1 MREGF
6 DGDYKGLRVIPY
18 TRTRQAPLSDP
29 VYERFAE
36 LVFGG
41 SSLQDAYRETHDC
54 AAMSRDT
61 IRQRANYLGRHPEIV
76 RRVSQLRQPILNKAR
91 RKFEYT
97 LDQAI
102 EECDQA
108 HLLAELQQSP
118 EKMLKAVELKAKLM
132 KMLVAVSE
140 TRASPLEGL
149 SSEELVGLLAFAKE
163 MKLREAKTVV
173 LSGGEFVKDG
183 VDGVRVGGVKA
194 VRLVGAEL
202 SEVGTRVGG
211 AA

>member
-1 MREGF
+1 MRETFEGE
-6 DGDYKGLRVIPY
+6 YRGLKVTPY
-18 TRTRQAPLSDP
+18 TRTRQTPLSNP

-41 SSLQDAYRETHDC
+41 MSLQDAYRETHDC
-54 AAMSRDT
+54 AAMSRNNV
-61 IRQRANYLGRHPEIV
+61 RGRANYLGRHPEIV
-76 RRVSQLRQPILNKAR
+76 RRIGQLRQPVLNKAR

-97 LDQAI
+97 LDHAI
-102 EECDQA
+102 DECDQA
-108 HLLAELQQSP
+108 HVLAELQQSP

-132 KMLVAVSE
+132 KLLVAVSE
-140 TRASPLEGL
+140 TRTSPLEGL

-173 LSGGEFVKDG
+173 LSGGSI
-183 VDGVRVGGVKA
+183 VREGDKG
-194 VRLVGAEL
+194 VRLVSGEL
-202 SEVGTRVGG
+202 SEASSGVGG

>member
-6 DGDYKGLRVIPY
+6 EGDYQGLKVIPY
-18 TRTRQAPLSDP
+18 TRTRQTPLSDP
-29 VYERFAE
+29 VSERFAE

-41 SSLQDAYRETHDC
+41 RPLEDAYRETHDC

-61 IRQRANYLGRHPEIV
+61 VRRRATYLGRHPEMV
-76 RRVSQLRQPILNKAR
+76 RRLAQLRQPSLNRAR

-97 LDQAI
+97 LDHAI
-102 EECDQA
+102 DECDQA

-140 TRASPLEGL
+140 TRVSPLEGL
-149 SSEELVGLLAFAKE
+149 SSDELVGLLAFAKE
-163 MKLREAKTVV
+163 MKAREAKTVCV
-173 LSGGEFVKDG
+173 SGGTIVKDG
-183 VDGVRVGGVKA
+183 ALG

-202 SEVGTRVGG
+202 SDVGTGARG

>member
-6 DGDYKGLRVIPY
+6 EGDYKGLRVTPY
-18 TRTRQAPLSDP
+18 TRTRQTPLSDP

-36 LVFGG
+36 LMFGG
-41 SSLQDAYRETHDC
+41 MSIQDAYRETHDC
-54 AAMSRDT
+54 AAMSRSR
-61 IRQRANYLGRHPEIV
+61 IRVNAGYLGRHPEIV
-76 RRVSQLRQPILNKAR
+76 RRIAQLRQPVLNRAR

-118 EKMLKAVELKAKLM
+118 DKMLKAVELKAKLM
-132 KMLVAVSE
+132 KLLVAVSE
-140 TRASPLEGL
+140 TRTSPLEGL

-163 MKLREAKTVV
+163 MKRREAQTICV
-173 LSGGEFVKDG
+173 SGVNIVKDG
-183 VDGVRVGGVKA
+183 ERG
-194 VRLVGAEL
+194 VRLVKGEL
-202 SEVGTRVGG
+202 SEVGTAVGG
-211 AA
+211 AD

>member
-6 DGDYKGLRVIPY
+6 EGDYKGLRLIPY

-36 LVFGG
+36 LVFGCTP
-41 SSLQDAYRETHDC
+41 LEAAYRETHDC
-54 AAMSRDT
+54 AAMSRET
-61 IRQRANYLGRHPEIV
+61 VRRRANYLARHPEIV
-76 RRVSQLRQPILNKAR
+76 RRIAQLRQPILNKAR

-108 HLLAELQQSP
+108 HVLAELQQSP

-140 TRASPLEGL
+140 TRVSPLEGL
-149 SSEELVGLLAFAKE
+149 SSDELVGLLAFAKE
-163 MKLREAKTVV
+163 MKNREAQTICVN
-173 LSGGEFVKDG
+173 GGTIVKDG
-183 VDGVRVGGVKA
+183 DGAVKLVRGGLSKVGSG
-194 VRLVGAEL
+194 
-202 SEVGTRVGG
+202 VGG